1 MSVDSHVSQPSE
13 QSAGCLLVK
22 IFCRRLDND
31 FYSEIQKRVVEKA
44 SQKNLK
50 LVVFAQDDLAEQ
62 KIFDY
67 IYQYGTPKSIND
79 GYYSLF
85 YHGVVNR
92 F

>member
-31 FYSEIQKRVVEKA
+31 FYSEIAHFNSLIENHQLESNIMSLDSSVNCA
-44 SQKNLK
+44 
-50 LVVFAQDDLAEQ
+50 
-62 KIFDY
+62 KILSA
-67 IYQYGTPKSIND
+67 IKE
-79 GYYSLF
+79 
-85 YHGVVNR
+85 R